1 METRYSRQIQLLG
14 FGPEA
19 QKKLQESRVLVVG
32 AGGLGVPVLQYLA
45 GMGVGVLGLVDGDT
59 ISLSNLH
66 RQVLYAEAEVG
77 HLKVEV
83 AARKLRQLNSSIQII
98 PFPEAL
104 TRANALDIMRSYDLV
119 IDATDSFEARYL
131 INDACVI
138 LHTPF
143 VYGALH
149 QFEGQ
154 VSVFNFNGGPTYRCL
169 YPTPP
174 SGQEIPDCNSG
185 GVLGVVP
192 GLIGGQQALEAVK
205 VITGIGSSL
214 SGYLLLLDFLNQ
226 SQYKVKLKANPAN
239 LNITSLQPS
248 YSLVSC
254 PRVSEML
261 PQELWAWF
269 EKGQDFQLID
279 VREQE
284 AFKAGYLS
292 GARQVSP
299 SGLESTSNTF
309 NPDKPILFYCQKGIR
324 SQKAA
329 ATLLASHQN
338 LRVYILA
345 GGLDLWHQVYGQKGM
360 VIC

>member
-1 METRYSRQIQLLG
+1 METRYSRQIQLPG

-66 RQVLYAEAEVG
+66 RQVLYAESEVG

-83 AARKLRQLNSSIQII
+83 AARKLRQLNSSIQIL
-98 PFPEAL
+98 PYPEAL
-104 TRANALDIMRSYDLV
+104 SPANALDIIQSYDLV

-138 LHTPF
+138 LHKPF

-154 VSVFNFNGGPTYRCL
+154 VSVFNLNGGPTYRCL

-174 SGQEIPDCNSG
+174 SGQEIPDCNTG

-192 GLIGGQQALEAVK
+192 GLIGAQQALEAVK
-205 VITGIGSSL
+205 VITSTGSSL

-226 SQYKVKLKANPAN
+226 SQYRVKLKATPAN
-239 LNITSLQPS
+239 LHITSLQPS
-248 YSLVSC
+248 YSLVSS
-254 PRVSEML
+254 PHFSEVL

-269 EKGQDFQLID
+269 ENGQDFHLID
-279 VREQE
+279 VREHE
-284 AFKAGYLS
+284 AFKAGHLS
-292 GARQVSP
+292 GARQMAP
-299 SGLESTSNTF
+299 SALESFSRSF

-329 ATLLASHQN
+329 AALLASHQS
-338 LRVYILA
+338 LKVYSLA
-345 GGLDLWHQVYGQKGM
+345 GGLDLWQQVLGQKG
-360 VIC
+360 ITTC